1 MQRSVATEETVYEET
16 VPVEAPPPRIWPWLV
31 VLLILV
37 AGGLAALYIL
47 TRDNGDAQPGTTTT
61 SSAASARV
69 DVPDVVGERA
79 DRAAAQLVDAGLKA
93 QFQRRLSKKASG
105 MVLEQDPGPATTVP
119 RNSSV
124 LLTISRGADTVQVPA
139 LTGLTLAEALS
150 KLQAVGLKGTAK
162 RVDSDRPAGQ
172 VVAQEPGGGRE
183 LKRGSGVV
191 LTIAKG
197 RQQVVVPD
205 VVGQSQSA
213 ATTALEQA
221 GLKAGVLE
229 VPGAGPKGTVV
240 AQSPRAAEKA
250 PKGSTVQINV
260 SKGVAT
266 TTTTT
271 TTATTT
277 TPATPVTVPD
287 VVGNT
292 QAAAKQRLE
301 NAGFKVD
308 AKQVL
313 STEPKGTVV
322 AQFPAAGQT
331 AKRGASIRINVS
343 AGDGRK
349 AVPDVTGDDEATAR
363 QRLENAGFT
372 VNVVDQDTTDPTEDG
387 IVVDQDPAGGDRR
400 KPGAEITIVV
410 GVLTS

>member
-1 MQRSVATEETVYEET
+1 MRPPVAAEETVYEET

-61 SSAASARV
+61 SSASTRV
-69 DVPDVVGERA
+69 DVPDVLGERA

-93 QFQRRLSKKASG
+93 EFQRRLSKKGSG
-105 MVLEQDPGPATTVP
+105 IVLEQDPGPATTVP

-124 LLTISRGADTVQVPA
+124 LLTISRGADTVQGPA
-139 LTGLTLAEALS
+139 LTGLTLAEALNR
-150 KLQAVGLKGTAK
+150 LQALGLKGTAK
-162 RVDSDRPAGQ
+162 RVVSDKPAGQ

-183 LKRGSGVV
+183 LKRGTAVV
-191 LTIAKG
+191 LTISKG
-197 RQQVVVPD
+197 KQQVTVPD
-205 VVGQSQSA
+205 LVGQSESE

-221 GLKAGVLE
+221 GLKAGVRR
-229 VPGAGPKGTVV
+229 VPGSGPEGTVV

-260 SKGVAT
+260 SKGGD
-266 TTTTT
+266 

-277 TPATPVTVPD
+277 GTTTAPATRVTVPD
-287 VVGNT
+287 VVGKT
-292 QAAAKQRLE
+292 QAAAKQQLA
-301 NAGFKVD
+301 NAGFKADV
-308 AKQVL
+308 KEVPSQK
-313 STEPKGTVV
+313 PKGTVV

-343 AGDGRK
+343 AGDVRQ
-349 AVPDVTGDDEATAR
+349 AVPDVIGDDEATAR

>member
-1 MQRSVATEETVYEET
+1 MRRPVAAEETVYEET
-16 VPVEAPPPRIWPWLV
+16 VPAEAPPPRIWPWLV

-47 TRDNGDAQPGTTTT
+47 TRDNGDAQPSTTTT
-61 SSAASARV
+61 SSASTRV

-79 DRAAAQLVDAGLKA
+79 DRAAARLVDAGLKTE
-93 QFQRRLSKKASG
+93 FQRQLSKKASG
-105 MVLEQDPGPATTVP
+105 IVLEQDPGPATTVP

-139 LTGLTLAEALS
+139 LTGLPLAEALN
-150 KLQAVGLKGTAK
+150 KLQALGLKGTAK
-162 RVDSDRPAGQ
+162 RVVSDVPAGQ

-183 LKRGSGVV
+183 LKRGSAVM
-191 LTIAKG
+191 LTISKG
-197 RQQVVVPD
+197 KQQVAVPD
-205 VVGQSQSA
+205 VVGQSRSA

-229 VPGAGPKGTVV
+229 VPAAEPEGTVV
-240 AQSPRAAEKA
+240 AQSPKAAEKA

-260 SKGVAT
+260 SKGGGTTST
-266 TTTTT
+266 TTTREA
-271 TTATTT
+271 TTA
-277 TPATPVTVPD
+277 PATRVTVPD
-287 VVGNT
+287 VVGDT
-292 QAAAKQRLE
+292 QVAAKQKLE

-308 AKQVL
+308 TKQVP

-343 AGDGRK
+343 AGDGRT

-363 QRLENAGFT
+363 QRLEKAGFT

-387 IVVDQDPAGGDRR
+387 IVLDQDPTGGDRR